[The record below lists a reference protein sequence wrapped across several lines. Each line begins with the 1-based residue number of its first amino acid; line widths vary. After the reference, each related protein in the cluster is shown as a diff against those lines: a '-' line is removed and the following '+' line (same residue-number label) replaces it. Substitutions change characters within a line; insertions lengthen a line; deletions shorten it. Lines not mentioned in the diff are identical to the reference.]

1 MSRREFGFGARAAAL
16 QGGRDL
22 GRILFAC
29 TARVSGAASRR
40 GVNFARYS
48 ASRCFST
55 SARTSASVAV
65 VMIVRMM
72 IGRDR
77 SVRLYNMAAK
87 PLRRNLESILA
98 RQRIRRSLRTRIRA
112 RSQNRMTWHLNV
124 QEYLESYIRLFLS
137 YIFFGSQM
145 KGAPTPIPPV
155 QYPRRGHPHPP
166 AYGEGRN

>member
-87 PLRRNLESILA
+87 PSA
-98 RQRIRRSLRTRIRA
+98 AQFGVDFSAATYPAVAAHQDPRA
-112 RSQNRMTWHLNV
+112 VAEQDDVAFECSRVS
-124 QEYLESYIRLFLS
+124 
-137 YIFFGSQM
+137 
-145 KGAPTPIPPV
+145 
-155 QYPRRGHPHPP
+155 
-166 AYGEGRN
+166 